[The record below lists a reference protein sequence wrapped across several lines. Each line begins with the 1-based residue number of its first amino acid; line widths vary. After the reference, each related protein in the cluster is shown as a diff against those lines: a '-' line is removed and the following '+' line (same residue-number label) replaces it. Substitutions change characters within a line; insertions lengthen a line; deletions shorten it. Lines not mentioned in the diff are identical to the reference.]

1 MAKKKFKRFY
11 NYKCSLTEETFKV
24 TKEAQH
30 PEDLMSVKAFYQLHP
45 EHDDRPE
52 YIKKLV
58 EVEEANSA
66 SANLDIFGQ
75 PVPDGTAE

>member
-24 TKEAQH
+24 TSEAPN
-30 PEDLMSVKAFYQLHP
+30 PEDLMSVKAYYQLHP

-52 YIKKLV
+52 YIKKQA
-58 EVEEANSA
+58 EVEEANAKS
-66 SANLDIFGQ
+66 SN
-75 PVPDGTAE
+75 PDVMDELENKETV